1 MRAGVRSLGPLFV
14 AGSLLV
20 AACQPAP
27 KPPAAPAAPAPRTHS
42 ERALTIC
49 DRPPKPAA
57 TPADPKIEASFRA
70 FARTWIGKMGKA
82 GAAKGAGSRKRIR
95 DEFETE
101 LKPTGS
107 KQAPW
112 VGILRY
118 CEETLRC
125 TSASAA
131 SCQVSKTTAVSEI
144 FRFQAG
150 KWTY

>member
-1 MRAGVRSLGPLFV
+1 MKAGARSLALLLL
-14 AGSLLV
+14 AGSLLA
-20 AACQPAP
+20 AACQPQAAP
-27 KPPAAPAAPAPRTHS
+27 RPQPAPAAPAPSSRG
-42 ERALTIC
+42 LTIC
-49 DRPPKPAA
+49 ERPAKTLAA
-57 TPADPKIEASFRA
+57 PADPKIEASFRA
-70 FARTWIGKMGKA
+70 FARTWIGKMSK
-82 GAAKGAGSRKRIR
+82 AKGAPGGRKRIR
-95 DEFETE
+95 DEFEIE
-101 LKPTGS
+101 LRPTGS

>member
-1 MRAGVRSLGPLFV
+1 MRGGARSLALLLLGC
-14 AGSLLV
+14 SLLT
-20 AACQPAP
+20 AACQPQTQT
-27 KPPAAPAAPAPRTHS
+27 PPQPAAAPAPPQRG
-42 ERALTIC
+42 LTIC

-57 TPADPKIEASFRA
+57 TPADPKVEASFRA
-70 FARTWIGKMGKA
+70 FARTWVGKMGKA
-82 GAAKGAGSRKRIR
+82 GAAKGAAGGRKRIR

-101 LKPTGS
+101 LRPTGS

-112 VGILRY
+112 VGLLRY

-131 SCQVSKTTAVSEI
+131 SCQVSKSTAVTEI
-144 FRFQAG
+144 FRLEAG